1 MPELKRELEYYKQQ
15 VDALSRDSIKNQ
27 YAIAELSN
35 QLTQLRHGFA
45 IISQIQKS
53 LQPSS
58 TIDDVYEQT
67 LDLLISHL
75 HLDSATVFKNHAG
88 KLFVPWLEN
97 PSQGRQLQ
105 KTTIALPDE
114 LLEAKGTLFINSRT
128 EKKEDYDPVCQ
139 FIGCP
144 YLIASSYMHNGV
156 LHTLVGGRKLERSLM
171 SYAAFT
177 EIDVFVLSSI
187 TSMVNAIEQ
196 QMTQHSALENERLR
210 IARDM
215 HDDLGSDLSKIS
227 IYCQLL
233 QSNIAHEEI
242 VSEYSEKIKTASS
255 ELIENLGNII
265 WTLNPVHN
273 YWPNLIAYLRE
284 FSLEYLE
291 LHDLRANFYAEDIEN
306 KPIGHEMRKNILMVA
321 KEALR
326 NIVKHAKA
334 RAVEINISYAEQT
347 VHIHIADDGL
357 GISGDR
363 MFGNGLKNMA
373 QRIASIGGDLTFS
386 ANKPTG
392 TCIVMTLP
400 II

>member
-291 LHDLRANFYAEDIEN
+291 FHDLRANFYAEDIEN

>member
-347 VHIHIADDGL
+347 VHIHIADDEL